1 MSSTNEEILH
11 YQRKILKYGSDSKVL
26 LHCLNKLTKLPI
38 GVEHLQA
45 TGIGR
50 TINGMRK
57 ADGAVGEEARS
68 LVNKWKEMVAA
79 EDKSDSDQQ
88 EEDASHHQLETT
100 SDNSS
105 TSPTHRKKDKDSKKK
120 DSIKDKCKEESVSTS
135 KSKSSSS
142 KEKSPEKHAS
152 KSSKGSEKRKDVK
165 DGESSKSKSSR
176 KRRHSQED
184 SNSTADEEDGDEAP
198 TQSFADALGSI
209 KTISKK
215 KKSKD
220 KEKHSGEKKR
230 EEKKFSFLPSPAPES
245 SVISKPVLPPPKS
258 FDILRPADLEISPHY
273 KPLPLKFSADPLP
286 SMKDKAKSSEE
297 ALTTALSFSQKGN
310 RTKVFSGNRSSG
322 LAFVPTLFDSCI
334 RFLQSNVDSLDYLG
348 VPYELIRPV
357 LERANSHQLYLLEHH
372 NPYLLEDT
380 DELWKVLCQKEY
392 RKAVRE
398 EMETWRDLYLRC
410 HEEREARL
418 KSLTSSHKQSMAKA
432 TPQRTTKLAYVESV
446 AKAPRGVG
454 KPGQVKQGASAVLAS
469 MTNAKSGARPF
480 EASANHA
487 GNGSTAVAEVVK
499 MGGSAPRSSS
509 SSTASAAKKPKVAP
523 LMQKTLKAL
532 KNRYRR

>member
-11 YQRKILKYGSDSKVL
+11 YQRKILKYGSDSKVM

-57 ADGAVGEEARS
+57 AEGAVGEEART
-68 LVNKWKEMVAA
+68 LVSKWKEIVAA

-88 EEDASHHQLETT
+88 EEDTSHCELEAT
-100 SDNSS
+100 SDNID
-105 TSPTHRKKDKDSKKK
+105 TAVTLPKKDKEIKRKESH
-120 DSIKDKCKEESVSTS
+120 KDKSKEDAVSTS

-142 KEKSPEKHAS
+142 REKSAEKHAS
-152 KSSKGSEKRKDVK
+152 KSSKGSEKRKDSRE
-165 DGESSKSKSSR
+165 GESSKSNSRSSR
-176 KRRHSQED
+176 KRRHSQQED
-184 SNSTADEEDGDEAP
+184 SNSTADDEDDDEAP

-209 KTISKK
+209 KTVSKK

-220 KEKHSGEKKR
+220 KEKHSAEKKR
-230 EEKKFSFLPSPAPES
+230 SSMLPPPVPDS
-245 SVISKPVLPPPKS
+245 SAVSKPILPPPKS
-258 FDILRPADLEISPHY
+258 LDIRPADFEISPHY
-273 KPLPLKFSADPLP
+273 KPLPLKFVADPLP
-286 SMKDKAKSSEE
+286 SLKDRAKSSEE
-297 ALTTALSFSQKGN
+297 ALTNALSFSQKGN
-310 RTKVFSGNRSSG
+310 RTKVFSGNRSTG
-322 LAFVPTLFDSCI
+322 LAYVPTLFESCI
-334 RFLQSNVDSLDYLG
+334 RVLQQNIDALEYTGG

-357 LERANSHQLYLLEHH
+357 LERANSHQLYQLEHH
-372 NPYLLEDT
+372 NAYLLDDT
-380 DELWKVLCQKEY
+380 DELWKVLCQREY

-446 AKAPRGVG
+446 AKAPRG
-454 KPGQVKQGASAVLAS
+454 KLGQVKQGASAVLAS
-469 MTNAKSGARPF
+469 MTNAKAGARPF

-487 GNGSTAVAEVVK
+487 ANESTTMAEVVK
-499 MGGSAPRSSS
+499 IGSMPAPRSSS
-509 SSTASAAKKPKVAP
+509 SSSSSAAKKPKVAP

>member
-1 MSSTNEEILH
+1 
-11 YQRKILKYGSDSKVL
+11 
-26 LHCLNKLTKLPI
+26 
-38 GVEHLQA
+38 
-45 TGIGR
+45 
-50 TINGMRK
+50 MRK

-105 TSPTHRKKDKDSKKK
+105 MSPTHRKKDKDSKKK

-230 EEKKFSFLPSPAPES
+230 EEKKCSFLPSPAPES

-273 KPLPLKFSADPLP
+273 KPLPLKFAADPLP

-310 RTKVFSGNRSSG
+310 RYVK
-322 LAFVPTLFDSCI
+322 
-334 RFLQSNVDSLDYLG
+334 FLN
-348 VPYELIRPV
+348 
-357 LERANSHQLYLLEHH
+357 
-372 NPYLLEDT
+372 
-380 DELWKVLCQKEY
+380 
-392 RKAVRE
+392 
-398 EMETWRDLYLRC
+398 
-410 HEEREARL
+410 
-418 KSLTSSHKQSMAKA
+418 
-432 TPQRTTKLAYVESV
+432 
-446 AKAPRGVG
+446 
-454 KPGQVKQGASAVLAS
+454 
-469 MTNAKSGARPF
+469 F
-480 EASANHA
+480 F
-487 GNGSTAVAEVVK
+487 
-499 MGGSAPRSSS
+499 
-509 SSTASAAKKPKVAP
+509 
-523 LMQKTLKAL
+523 
-532 KNRYRR
+532 

>member
-11 YQRKILKYGSDSKVL
+11 YQRKILKYGSDSKVM

-57 ADGAVGEEARS
+57 AEGAVGEEARS
-68 LVNKWKEMVAA
+68 LVSKWKEIVAA
-79 EDKSDSDQQ
+79 EDKSDSDHQ
-88 EEDASHHQLETT
+88 EEESSHHNLEAT
-100 SDNSS
+100 SDNLNM
-105 TSPTHRKKDKDSKKK
+105 SPNQHKKDKDVKKK
-120 DSIKDKCKEESVSTS
+120 ESHKDKSKDDPIPSL

-142 KEKSPEKHAS
+142 KEKSPEKHTS
-152 KSSKGSEKRKDVK
+152 KSNKVSEKHRDSKE
-165 DGESSKSKSSR
+165 GESSKSSSRSSR
-176 KRRHSQED
+176 KRHHSQED
-184 SNSTADEEDGDEAP
+184 SNSNADDEDGDETP
-198 TQSFADALGSI
+198 TQSFADALERKNS
-209 KTISKK
+209 
-215 KKSKD
+215 
-220 KEKHSGEKKR
+220 
-230 EEKKFSFLPSPAPES
+230 SFLPPPIPES
-245 SVISKPVLPPPKS
+245 SIVSKPILAPPKS
-258 FDILRPADLEISPHY
+258 LDIRPTDFEISPHY
-273 KPLPLKFSADPLP
+273 KPLPLKFVADPLP
-286 SMKDKAKSSEE
+286 SLKDRARSSEE
-297 ALTTALSFSQKGN
+297 ALTSALSFSQKGN

-322 LAFVPTLFDSCI
+322 LAYVPSLFDCCI
-334 RFLQSNVDSLDYLG
+334 RVLQQNIDALEYTGG

-357 LERANSHQLYLLEHH
+357 LERANSQQLFSLEDH
-372 NPYLLEDT
+372 NAYLLEDT

-398 EMETWRDLYLRC
+398 EMETWRDLYVRC

-418 KSLTSSHKQSMAKA
+418 KSLTSNHKQSMAKA
-432 TPQRTTKLAYVESV
+432 TPQRTTKLAFVESL
-446 AKAPRGVG
+446 AKAPRGKLGPV
-454 KPGQVKQGASAVLAS
+454 KPGSSAVLAS

-487 GNGSTAVAEVVK
+487 ANGSTSVAEVVK
-499 MGGSAPRSSS
+499 MTQSSAPRSSS
-509 SSTASAAKKPKVAP
+509 SSSSSAAKKPKVAP

>member
-1 MSSTNEEILH
+1 M
-11 YQRKILKYGSDSKVL
+11 

-57 ADGAVGEEARS
+57 AEGAVGEEARS
-68 LVNKWKEMVAA
+68 LVSKWKEIVAA
-79 EDKSDSDQQ
+79 EDKSDSDHQ
-88 EEDASHHQLETT
+88 EEESSHNQLQAKN
-100 SDNSS
+100 DNLN
-105 TSPTHRKKDKDSKKK
+105 TSPNEHKKDKDIKKK
-120 DSIKDKCKEESVSTS
+120 ESHKDKSKDDPVPTS

-142 KEKSPEKHAS
+142 KEKHTS
-152 KSSKGSEKRKDVK
+152 KSSKVSEKHRDSKE
-165 DGESSKSKSSR
+165 GESSKSSSRSSR
-176 KRRHSQED
+176 KRHHSQED
-184 SNSTADEEDGDEAP
+184 YNSNADDEDGDEIP

-220 KEKHSGEKKR
+220 KEKRSSERKIS
-230 EEKKFSFLPSPAPES
+230 SFVPPPIPES
-245 SVISKPVLPPPKS
+245 SIISKPILAPPKS
-258 FDILRPADLEISPHY
+258 QDIRPTDFEISPHY
-273 KPLPLKFSADPLP
+273 KPLPLKFVADPLP
-286 SMKDKAKSSEE
+286 SFKDRARSSEE
-297 ALTTALSFSQKGN
+297 ALTSALSFSQKGN

-322 LAFVPTLFDSCI
+322 LAYVPSLFDSCI
-334 RFLQSNVDSLDYLG
+334 RVLQQNIDALEYTGG

-357 LERANSHQLYLLEHH
+357 LERANSQQLYLLEDH
-372 NPYLLEDT
+372 NAYLLEDT

-398 EMETWRDLYLRC
+398 EMETWRDLYVRC

-418 KSLTSSHKQSMAKA
+418 KSLTSNHKQSMAKA
-432 TPQRTTKLAYVESV
+432 TPQRTTKFAFLDIV
-446 AKAPRGVG
+446 AKAPRG
-454 KPGQVKQGASAVLAS
+454 KLGQVKPGSSAVLAS

-480 EASANHA
+480 EASTNHA
-487 GNGSTAVAEVVK
+487 ANGSTSVAEVVK
-499 MGGSAPRSSS
+499 MSQPSAPRSSS
-509 SSTASAAKKPKVAP
+509 SSSSSAAKKPKVAP

>member
-1 MSSTNEEILH
+1 M
-11 YQRKILKYGSDSKVL
+11 

-57 ADGAVGEEARS
+57 AEGAVGEEARS
-68 LVNKWKEMVAA
+68 LVSKWKEIVAA
-79 EDKSDSDQQ
+79 EDKSDSDHQ
-88 EEDASHHQLETT
+88 EEESSHHNLEAT
-100 SDNSS
+100 SDNLNM
-105 TSPTHRKKDKDSKKK
+105 SPNQHKKDKDVKKK
-120 DSIKDKCKEESVSTS
+120 ESHKDKSKDDPIPSL

-142 KEKSPEKHAS
+142 KEKSPEKHTS
-152 KSSKGSEKRKDVK
+152 KSNKVSEKHRDSKE
-165 DGESSKSKSSR
+165 GESSKSSSRSSR
-176 KRRHSQED
+176 KRHHSQED
-184 SNSTADEEDGDEAP
+184 SNSNADDEDGDETP

-215 KKSKD
+215 KKVKIR
-220 KEKHSGEKKR
+220 KN
-230 EEKKFSFLPSPAPES
+230 
-245 SVISKPVLPPPKS
+245 VIQRGKIVLFCRRRFPN
-258 FDILRPADLEISPHY
+258 IRPTDFEISPHY
-273 KPLPLKFSADPLP
+273 KPLPLKFVADPLP
-286 SMKDKAKSSEE
+286 SLKDRARSSEE
-297 ALTTALSFSQKGN
+297 ALTSALSFSQKGN

-322 LAFVPTLFDSCI
+322 LAYVPSLFDCCI
-334 RFLQSNVDSLDYLG
+334 RVLQQNIDALEYTGG

-357 LERANSHQLYLLEHH
+357 LERANSQQLFSLEDH
-372 NPYLLEDT
+372 NAYLLEDT

-398 EMETWRDLYLRC
+398 EMETWRDLYVRC

-418 KSLTSSHKQSMAKA
+418 KSLTSNHKQSMAKA
-432 TPQRTTKLAYVESV
+432 TPQRTTKLAFVESL
-446 AKAPRGVG
+446 AKAPRGKLGPV
-454 KPGQVKQGASAVLAS
+454 KPGSSAVLAS

-487 GNGSTAVAEVVK
+487 ANGSTSVAEVVK
-499 MGGSAPRSSS
+499 MTQSSAPRSSS
-509 SSTASAAKKPKVAP
+509 SSSSSAAKKPKVAP